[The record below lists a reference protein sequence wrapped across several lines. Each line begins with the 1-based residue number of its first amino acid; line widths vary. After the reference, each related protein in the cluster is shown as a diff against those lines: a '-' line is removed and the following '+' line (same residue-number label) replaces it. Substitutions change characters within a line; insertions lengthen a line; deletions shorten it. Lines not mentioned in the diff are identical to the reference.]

1 MKSGRVN
8 KTKAVIVVLS
18 VLLALSLIS
27 LGVMYAV
34 GKYYTSKET
43 VAVPDNLITPDSTVS
58 SSTEGDGNATS
69 ADTPLS
75 GDAATA
81 GALEAGEARTAAS
94 IMLYSKVPSE
104 NEAFVVKNMFP
115 GDSETKYFRVRV
127 SFHDRVA
134 VHFNA
139 AVRPGYEK
147 LSEVL
152 KVKITLL
159 STGEIL
165 YDGLMKD
172 MPESVT
178 HTLSSY
184 SKAVGELYYE
194 ITAYLE
200 TSVGNDYQDRGLIAD
215 FKWWVEDLGA
225 LDDLPFTGDTFS
237 TSLFAA
243 AAVFSGGMLLILLFL
258 KKKEEG
264 KAHE

>member
-58 SSTEGDGNATS
+58 SSTEGDGNAAS

-81 GALEAGEARTAAS
+81 GALEASEARTAAS
-94 IMLYSKVPSE
+94 IMLYSKAPSE

-258 KKKEEG
+258 KKKEEE
-264 KAHE
+264 KTHE